1 MVEIKLPEADTSS
14 GHYTEYSFDTAEHFY
29 DVLLNFDD
37 TLDKNLASY
46 YPAMHGQNRW
56 VFRGHWDND
65 WELIPSIFR
74 KGWHKK
80 FLLKPFNGPPY
91 VDKIGKLQ
99 VAYLDKIDFIKVS
112 PKNRLNYHIMMELIL
127 LERFMETANSLGIEC
142 NYTPHPY
149 EDYKRVRMGL
159 NDFAALTL
167 IDWPDSQLWP
177 LMALAQHHGVPT
189 RLLDFTR
196 NPFFAAF
203 FAASYPF
210 FEEYL
215 TKRKRLK
222 KNKKMCIWGID
233 KKNATH
239 IISMTHD
246 RPWQEIP
253 TPSNRSS
260 NLFAQEGLLMLDRGA
275 NDYFITKKKW
285 RDFQNMGE
293 PDYGKPDYF
302 VKFTLPQS
310 EYKNLLRRLWE
321 NDITPARIMPN
332 LDRVAQTLEYN
343 HWLWTEKQLKTNR

>member
-1 MVEIKLPEADTSS
+1 MVEVKLPEADISS
-14 GHYTEYSFDTAEHFY
+14 GKYTEYSFETADAFY

-112 PKNRLNYHIMMELIL
+112 PKNKLNFHIMMELIL
-127 LERFMETANSLGIEC
+127 LERFMETANSLGIKC
-142 NYTPHPY
+142 NYTPKPY
-149 EDYKRVRMGL
+149 TDYERVRMGL
-159 NDFAALTL
+159 YDNAFLSL
-167 IDWPDSQLWP
+167 LDWPDSELWP

-215 TKRKRLK
+215 TKRKRPK

-285 RDFQNMGE
+285 RDFQNMGQ
-293 PDYGKPDYF
+293 PDCF

-321 NDITPARIMPN
+321 NDITPAQIMPN

-343 HWLWTEKQLKTNR
+343 HWLWTEKQLIINH